1 MSAARLGTTKETDLI
16 QSSADFTVDFVPPDY
31 LIFGLLRR
39 RFLYSFTAKSGDG
52 KTAIMLVLVALIG
65 LGRRMTDREVEAG
78 KVLYL
83 SGENPDDVAMGW
95 IAMAQRMDFDL
106 SEINVHFV
114 PGRFKISEM
123 REGIGEE
130 IKAKMGEVALVIV
143 DTSAA
148 YFEGDDENNNTQ
160 AGDWARFLR
169 TLAELPGEP
178 CVLIA
183 CHPVKNAA
191 DDNLLPRSGGAF
203 LNEVDGN
210 LTAKRSDT
218 AVELHWQGKFRGRD
232 FAPIPF
238 LLRGGITHE
247 RLKDT
252 KGRLLPTVIAELLS
266 ETAEEQM
273 TIAARSQEDA
283 LLKVLAK
290 NPGASTAELAKLLDW
305 KMSDG
310 KPYKVLVRR
319 KLASLVKGKLITKER
334 DSYALTPK
342 GKKVLTKISGR
353 LDNDD
358 EQSK

>member
-1 MSAARLGTTKETDLI
+1 
-16 QSSADFTVDFVPPDY
+16 
-31 LIFGLLRR
+31 
-39 RFLYSFTAKSGDG
+39 
-52 KTAIMLVLVALIG
+52 
-65 LGRRMTDREVEAG
+65 
-78 KVLYL
+78 
-83 SGENPDDVAMGW
+83 
-95 IAMAQRMDFDL
+95 
-106 SEINVHFV
+106 
-114 PGRFKISEM
+114 
-123 REGIGEE
+123 
-130 IKAKMGEVALVIV
+130 MGEVALVIIN
-143 DTSAA
+143 TNTA

-169 TLAELPGEP
+169 TLTELPGEP

-191 DDNLLPRSGGAF
+191 DDNLLPRGGGAF

-290 NPGASTAELAKLLDW
+290 NPGASTAELAKLLEW

-342 GKKVLTKISGR
+342 GEKVLTKISGR